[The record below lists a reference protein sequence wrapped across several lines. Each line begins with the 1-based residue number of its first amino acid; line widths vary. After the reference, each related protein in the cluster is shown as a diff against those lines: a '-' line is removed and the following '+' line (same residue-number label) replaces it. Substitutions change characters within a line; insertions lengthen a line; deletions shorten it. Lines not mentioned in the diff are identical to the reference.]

1 MLEVYYNIYSGE
13 KFVITGF
20 REIGKMNLVCLRSLS
35 HGNVA
40 MIDKTVF
47 QDAYQ
52 VVKTESI

>member
-20 REIGKMNLVCLRSLS
+20 SEIGKMNLICLRSLS
-35 HGNVA
+35 HGNVT
-40 MIDKTVF
+40 MIDKDVF

-52 VVKTESI
+52 VVKTEPI

>member
-1 MLEVYYNIYSGE
+1 MLEVFYNIYSGE
-13 KFVITGF
+13 KFVITGL

-47 QDAYQ
+47 QDAYKI
-52 VVKTESI
+52 VEAPSF